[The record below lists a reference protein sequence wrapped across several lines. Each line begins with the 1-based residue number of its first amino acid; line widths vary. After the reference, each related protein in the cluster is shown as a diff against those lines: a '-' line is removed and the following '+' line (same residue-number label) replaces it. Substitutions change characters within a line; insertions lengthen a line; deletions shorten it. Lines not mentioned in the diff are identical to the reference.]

1 MTLGVD
7 VGGTFTDLVL
17 WDGEQLIV
25 GKTASTPDQ
34 SEAVLSGSA
43 DVLQGRQVGTLLH
56 GTTVATNALLERKGA
71 RVVLVTDEGFGDV
84 IAIGRQDRPSL
95 YDSFSD
101 RPEPLVDK
109 DHRLEVPPG
118 EGDLTP
124 LRTAV
129 EESGAEAVAVSL
141 MYSFEDA
148 SGEERVLAAL
158 QGLDAP
164 ASLSSRI
171 APEFREFERTSTTV
185 LNAYLTPPMRV
196 YLENLSEGVS
206 KAGFA
211 EAVLVMRSSGGLM
224 GLDAAA
230 ELPVSALLSG
240 PAGGVIATAAL
251 ARSLGDR
258 RVIAFDMGGTSTDVC
273 RIENGEPELSFSRDV
288 AGYPCLMPSVAVHTV
303 GAGGG
308 SIAWVDAGGAL
319 RVGPQSAGADPGPA
333 CYGNGG
339 TEPTVTDA
347 NVVLGRIAPNALLAG
362 EVRVDVDAAQRV
374 LRSLGETLD
383 LGLEET
389 AEGVIRVAEAH
400 MERAIRAVSV
410 EEGADPRGARLVAF
424 GGAGGLHATQLARGL
439 NMKGVVVP
447 PMAGVFSAFGLLL
460 APPRHDASRTVH
472 LAFGDA
478 TLDEA
483 LQGVADQ
490 AVSGLRDMH
499 QKDAEIRTSVDAR
512 YVGQAHETSVPA
524 TPGIRWDEVERR
536 FEEAHRLRNGF
547 ARPGDPIEVVTVRAS
562 ALGVAALRWDQIPSI
577 QPDSAPVGKR
587 EVIFGG
593 ASHDATVVRRSSLGA
608 GDELSGPAIIE
619 EQEST
624 IVLAPQDRLAVHA
637 SGALEISW

>member
-17 WDGEQLIV
+17 WDGERLIV
-25 GKTASTPDQ
+25 GKTASTADQ
-34 SEAVLSGSA
+34 SDAVLSGSA
-43 DVLQGRQVGTLLH
+43 EVLDGLRVPTLLH

-71 RVVLVTDEGFGDV
+71 RVVLVADAGFADV
-84 IAIGRQDRPSL
+84 LAIGRQDRPSL

-101 RPEPLVDK
+101 RPRPLVEER
-109 DHRLEVPPG
+109 HRLEVPPDG
-118 EGDLTP
+118 GLES
-124 LRTAV
+124 LRAAV
-129 EESGAEAVAVSL
+129 EESAPEAVAVSL
-141 MYSFEDA
+141 MYSFEDG
-148 SGEERVLAAL
+148 SREEQVSAAL
-158 QGLDAP
+158 KGLDVP
-164 ASLSSRI
+164 VSLSSRI

-185 LNAYLTPPMRV
+185 LNAYLTPPMEV
-196 YLENLSEGVS
+196 YLENLSGGVS
-206 KAGFA
+206 DAGFA
-211 EAVLVMRSSGGLM
+211 DAVLVMRSSGGLM
-224 GLDAAA
+224 GLEAAVQ
-230 ELPVSALLSG
+230 LPVSALLSG
-240 PAGGVIATAAL
+240 PAGGVIATAAV

-273 RIENGEPELSFSRDV
+273 RIEDGEPELSFSRDV

-319 RVGPQSAGADPGPA
+319 RVGPQSAGARPGPA

-339 TEPTVTDA
+339 AEPTVTDA
-347 NVVLGRIAPNALLAG
+347 NVVLGRIAPDALLAG
-362 EVRVDVDAAQRV
+362 EVRVDVAEAQRV
-374 LRSLGETLD
+374 LRSLGES
-383 LGLEET
+383 LGLGLQEA

-400 MERAIRAVSV
+400 MERAIRAVSI

-472 LAFGDA
+472 LSFGDIKLA
-478 TLDEA
+478 DA
-483 LQGVADQ
+483 IRRVADQ
-490 AVSGLRDMH
+490 AASGLGEMH
-499 QKDAEIRTSVDAR
+499 QDVAEVQTSVDAR
-512 YVGQAHETSVPA
+512 YVGQAHETSVPVSLQ
-524 TPGIRWDEVERR
+524 TEWDAIEQR

-562 ALGVAALRWDQIPSI
+562 ALGVPALRWDQIPSI
-577 QPDSAPVGKR
+577 QAEPAPVR
-587 EVIFGG
+587 SRPLTFGG
-593 ASHDATVVRRSSLGA
+593 ERYAATVVQRSSLGA
-608 GDELSGPAIIE
+608 GDELNGPAVIE
-619 EQEST
+619 EKEST
-624 IVLAPQDRLAVHA
+624 LVLAPQDRLTVHP